1 MQTPSIA
8 DLQARG
14 IPFVIREH
22 RINKN
27 EDDKS
32 DYQSKIVTE
41 AMRDKSKLN
50 RKHQKWRE
58 LFAIGW
64 SVRQI
69 ADHEGVYETT
79 VRRITGSHRTNA
91 PRKMQRIQIGKIVY
105 ENQRDAMRCLKMGR
119 ERLVSMLEIGRAR
132 YVR

>member
-14 IPFVIREH
+14 IPFAIREH
-22 RINKN
+22 RINRN

-32 DYQSKIVTE
+32 DHQSKIVTD
-41 AMRDKSKLN
+41 AMRNKSATNK
-50 RKHQKWRE
+50 KHQRWRE
-58 LFAIGW
+58 LFSIGW

-69 ADHEGVYETT
+69 AEHEGVYETT
-79 VRRITGSHRTNA
+79 VRRITGGRTTRA
-91 PRKMQRIQIGKIVY
+91 ARECQRIKIGKIVY
-105 ENQRDAMRCLKMGR
+105 ESQLDAMRCLKMGR
-119 ERLVSMLEIGRAR
+119 ERLIKLLEIGRAV